1 MPVIAC
7 DCCVICWLGIDSWR
21 KFGGYRALYRHVVVV
36 LSMIVFAAAGMGS
49 NIREC
54 GIFWP
59 QGSCIQQIDVMITCQ
74 EDAKRL

>member
-1 MPVIAC
+1 MFAWHRQLAG
-7 DCCVICWLGIDSWR
+7 ICGN
-21 KFGGYRALYRHVVVV
+21 RALCKHVVVV

-54 GIFWP
+54 GIFGL

-74 EDAKRL
+74 VDAKRL